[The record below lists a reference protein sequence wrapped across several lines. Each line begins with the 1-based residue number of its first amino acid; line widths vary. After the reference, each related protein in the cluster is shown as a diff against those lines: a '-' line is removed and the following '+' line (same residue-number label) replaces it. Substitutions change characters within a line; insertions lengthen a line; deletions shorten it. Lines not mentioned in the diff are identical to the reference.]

1 MQQHY
6 VPPTAEKKDV
16 HVTNLCWAAR
26 KLPKKA
32 KNPLTSQGVNS
43 FPSVSFYITSLA
55 ILFGPTRRMRDISSF
70 ALSIRFSRPKVA
82 LFSVRRCW
90 RDSGFQ
96 PMEAASYSSSWLRLR
111 PLSFGLPRKTSP
123 VEPRFGWPLGSWLV
137 LSAGNCCSTNAK
149 SSQST
154 GRKTRNKWLTRT
166 VAATHRVVIEIAL
179 PNTKPF
185 WQHKF
190 QMDYQ
195 KTKITFEYYLWKPLF
210 KSICRLLEGLPQNSI
225 SFAQPSALSCLYFQP
240 HHKANI
246 LICHGL

>member
-1 MQQHY
+1 MDKYSQLTHFYEQHY

-123 VEPRFGWPLGSWLV
+123 VEPRFGWPLGSSLV

-154 GRKTRNKWLTRT
+154 GRKTRNKWAMALHILAHPCGLSLQLTEWWSKLHCPIQSLSGNINFRW
-166 VAATHRVVIEIAL
+166 IIKKLKL
-179 PNTKPF
+179 PSNTIYENPF
-185 WQHKF
+185 SNRF
-190 QMDYQ
+190 VGY
-195 KTKITFEYYLWKPLF
+195 
-210 KSICRLLEGLPQNSI
+210 
-225 SFAQPSALSCLYFQP
+225 
-240 HHKANI
+240 
-246 LICHGL
+246 